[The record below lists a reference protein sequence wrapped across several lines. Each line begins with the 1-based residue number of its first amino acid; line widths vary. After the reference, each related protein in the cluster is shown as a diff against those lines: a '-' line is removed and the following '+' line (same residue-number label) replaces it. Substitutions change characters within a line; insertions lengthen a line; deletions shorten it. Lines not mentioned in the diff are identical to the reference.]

1 MIEEIMSDEDL
12 LELKVRLER
21 RLEYLQE
28 ASYKIQKG
36 MKEMGTLK
44 LQDNADII
52 STQTQIRVQDSMV
65 SQHLNE
71 MKEIESS
78 LRKFESGEYGICE
91 MCEGDIGIERL
102 NAKPHARF
110 CINCREIFEKRENH
124 KKFRERS

>member
-21 RLEYLQE
+21 RLEYLKDV
-28 ASYKIQKG
+28 SYKIQKG
-36 MKEMGTLK
+36 IKEMGTLK
-44 LQDNADII
+44 LQENADII
-52 STQTQIRVQDSMV
+52 SAQTQIRVQDSMV

-71 MKEIESS
+71 MKDIESS
-78 LRKFESGEYGICE
+78 LRKFNSGEYGICE

-110 CINCREIFEKRENH
+110 CINCREIFEKKEKRRA
-124 KKFRERS
+124 KERS